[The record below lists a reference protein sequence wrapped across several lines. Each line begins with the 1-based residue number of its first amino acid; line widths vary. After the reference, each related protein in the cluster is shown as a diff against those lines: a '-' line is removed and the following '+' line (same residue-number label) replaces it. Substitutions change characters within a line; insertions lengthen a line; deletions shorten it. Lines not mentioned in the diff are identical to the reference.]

1 MSTLKVNE
9 VRHISNTGTANIVLE
24 SNENT
29 NLQTT
34 STKGLSVDGTL
45 TVTGVATLS
54 GNTVVGNASTD
65 TMTLTSTV
73 TGFNNFSGF
82 TGEIRMYAGNA
93 AGNSPPSG
101 WLYCNGDTIGQDTTG
116 SPNHHSSTYQ
126 ALFNLL
132 KASNDWGNA
141 SSAVWGTNIVK
152 LPDFRSRAPVGVGTG
167 AANAIGTG
175 SDTAALAVRAL
186 GDTTGAENHILV
198 TNEIPAHLHGAT
210 SVTAATGVTAAL
222 AAITGTVTNHV
233 HTMAHTHAINPPSTD
248 SVSAG
253 GHTHTLTQGLNAG
266 SEENLGLGAAWGGE
280 GVFDSAQHLNTGGAH
295 VHAVDIASFTS
306 EAVSTPNTG
315 NNTTNPAIVFNS
327 PATTITD
334 SGHSHTVTTT
344 NTGGGLKHQNL
355 SPIIAVNYI
364 IKV

>member
-1 MSTLKVNE
+1 
-9 VRHISNTGTANIVLE
+9 
-24 SNENT
+24 
-29 NLQTT
+29 
-34 STKGLSVDGTL
+34 
-45 TVTGVATLS
+45 
-54 GNTVVGNASTD
+54 
-65 TMTLTSTV
+65 
-73 TGFNNFSGF
+73 
-82 TGEIRMYAGNA
+82 
-93 AGNSPPSG
+93 
-101 WLYCNGDTIGQDTTG
+101 
-116 SPNHHSSTYQ
+116 
-126 ALFNLL
+126 
-132 KASNDWGNA
+132 
-141 SSAVWGTNIVK
+141 
-152 LPDFRSRAPVGVGTG
+152 
-167 AANAIGTG
+167 
-175 SDTAALAVRAL
+175 
-186 GDTTGAENHILV
+186 
-198 TNEIPAHLHGAT
+198 
-210 SVTAATGVTAAL
+210 
-222 AAITGTVTNHV
+222 
-233 HTMAHTHAINPPSTD
+233 MAHTHAINPPSTD